1 MKIGEK
7 THALIVNDVAE
18 LLNEYSTDIDV
29 AYLKFG
35 EKKFQVTF
43 KCVLQPGK
51 RGTGIDTDVGIK
63 FAPEPDV
70 EDNKKGHV
78 DEEQLAFTLKEK
90 VVPIFPRPSSQARP
104 GAWSRGHGR
113 WC

>member
-7 THALIVNDVAE
+7 THALIVNDVSD
-18 LLNEYSTDIDV
+18 LLNEYATDIDV

-35 EKKFQVTF
+35 EKKFQITF

-51 RGTGIDTDVGIK
+51 RGSGIDTDVGIK

-78 DEEQLAFTLKEK
+78 DEEQMTLRLQEK
-90 VVPIFPRPSSQARP
+90 VVSIFPSVTARP

>member
-18 LLNEYSTDIDV
+18 LLNEYSRDIDV

-35 EKKFQVTF
+35 EKKFQITF

-51 RGTGIDTDVGIK
+51 RGSGIDTDVGIK

-78 DEEQLAFTLKEK
+78 DEEQMTLRLQEK
-90 VVPIFPRPSSQARP
+90 VVSLFPNRTARP

-113 WC
+113 YC

>member
-1 MKIGEK
+1 MKIGDK

-18 LLNEYSTDIDV
+18 LLNEYANDIDV

-35 EKKFQVTF
+35 EKKFQITF
-43 KCVLQPGK
+43 KCILQPGK

-78 DEEQLAFTLKEK
+78 DEEQMSLHLVEKSEPECK
-90 VVPIFPRPSSQARP
+90 VVQVRA